1 MGLSKPEILAV
12 ANVHPLYLNAL
23 KEVFM
28 VHERVHEGSPVEFA
42 KIAPRIVG
50 VAAGGESQVPRS
62 LLEQLPNLKLVSVFG
77 VGYDGIDVQAAVAR
91 GVIVTHTPG
100 VLTDDVADLAIGL
113 VLAVSRQIVQA
124 DQHVRT
130 GRWPQGPMPL
140 GRKVSGARMGIVG
153 LGRIGTAIARRALA
167 FDMSVAYTAR
177 KEKPESGFCFF
188 TSAAQLAAAVDFLVV
203 ITPGGHGTR
212 HLINAEVLSALGP
225 QGYLINVA
233 RGSVVD
239 EQALVQALQAGAIAG
254 AGLDVFADEP
264 RVPEAF
270 WQMPNVVLTP
280 HMASA
285 THQTRRAMADLAFA
299 NMQAGIAL
307 KPVLTPVPE
316 CLAALRP

>member
-1 MGLSKPEILAV
+1 
-12 ANVHPLYLNAL
+12 
-23 KEVFM
+23 M
-28 VHERVHEGSPVEFA
+28 VHERTHEGSPAEFA
-42 KIAPRIVG
+42 KLAPRIVG
-50 VAAGGESQVPRS
+50 IAAGGESLVPRS

-77 VGYDGIDVQAAVAR
+77 VGYDGIDVQAAVAL
-91 GVIVTHTPG
+91 GVMVTHTPG
-100 VLTDDVADLAIGL
+100 VLTDDVADLAMGL

-124 DQHVRT
+124 DQHVRA

-153 LGRIGTAIARRALA
+153 LGRIGTAIARRAQA

-177 KEKPESGFCFF
+177 TEKPGSGFDFHP
-188 TSAAQLAAAVDFLVV
+188 TAAQLAAAVDFLVV
-203 ITPGGHGTR
+203 ITPGGQGTR

-239 EQALVQALQAGAIAG
+239 ERALVHALEAGLIAG
-254 AGLDVFADEP
+254 AGLDVFAAEP
-264 RVPEAF
+264 QVPEAL

-299 NMQAGIAL
+299 NMQAGVAL
-307 KPVLTPVPE
+307 KPVLTPIPE
-316 CLAALRP
+316 CLAALST

>member
-1 MGLSKPEILAV
+1 LSKPEILAV
-12 ANVHPLYLNAL
+12 ANVHPLYLKAL

-28 VHERVHEGSPVEFA
+28 VHERTHEGSPAEFA
-42 KIAPRIVG
+42 KLAPRIVG
-50 VAAGGESQVPRS
+50 IAAGGESLVPRS

-77 VGYDGIDVQAAVAR
+77 VGYDGIDVEAAVAR
-91 GVIVTHTPG
+91 GVMVTHTPG
-100 VLTDDVADLAIGL
+100 VLTDDVADLAMGL

-124 DQHVRT
+124 DQHVRA

-177 KEKPESGFCFF
+177 REKPGSGFDFHP
-188 TSAAQLAAAVDFLVV
+188 TAAQLAAAVDFLVV
-203 ITPGGHGTR
+203 ITPGGQGTR

-225 QGYLINVA
+225 KGYLINVA

-239 EQALVQALQAGAIAG
+239 EQALVHALEAGLIAG
-254 AGLDVFADEP
+254 AGLDVFAAEP
-264 RVPEAF
+264 QVPEAL

-299 NMQAGIAL
+299 NMQAGVAL
-307 KPVLTPVPE
+307 KPVLTPIPE
-316 CLAALRP
+316 CLAALST